1 MHSMVKSAAI
11 LTLLLIT
18 LSTSP
23 LSAQD
28 KSDSE
33 LPARVATRHAIA
45 LGDRR
50 LEYDAIAETLPL
62 TDAKGTPTAT
72 VFTIAYLTA
81 AAPGRERPVSFVFN
95 GGPGAA
101 SVFLHLGALGPRVL
115 ETPANGA
122 VPNPPVRLVDNPAT
136 WLGFTDLVFVDP
148 VGTGFSRG
156 EGKEENPDK
165 PFWEVRADIAS
176 LGTVIRLWLT
186 RHERWTSPVWL
197 VGESYGGFR
206 SAAVA
211 ETLPHDFHVTVKR
224 LLPVSPA
231 PHHPA

>member
-1 MHSMVKSAAI
+1 RAAQTLTQSPRLTALVFPVVGTMPTFMSGSSMAKIGAVVA
-11 LTLLLIT
+11 LLLIT
-18 LSTSP
+18 WGANGAL
-23 LSAQD
+23 AED
-28 KSDSE
+28 KPESE

-101 SVFLHLGALGPRVL
+101 SVFLHLGALGPRIL

-122 VPNPPVRLVDNPAT
+122 VPGPPVRLVDNPGT

-148 VGTGFSRG
+148 AGAGFSRG
-156 EGKEENPDK
+156 EGNE
-165 PFWEVRADIAS
+165 
-176 LGTVIRLWLT
+176 
-186 RHERWTSPVWL
+186 
-197 VGESYGGFR
+197 
-206 SAAVA
+206 
-211 ETLPHDFHVTVKR
+211 
-224 LLPVSPA
+224 
-231 PHHPA
+231 